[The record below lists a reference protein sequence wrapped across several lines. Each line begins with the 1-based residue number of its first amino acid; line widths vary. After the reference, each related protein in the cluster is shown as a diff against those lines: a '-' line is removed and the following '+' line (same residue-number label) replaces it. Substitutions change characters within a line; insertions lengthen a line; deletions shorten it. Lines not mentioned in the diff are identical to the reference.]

1 VQKETGFMEMI
12 DSGKGV
18 SCVKY
23 CHGRQFKI
31 KPAPKAC
38 RYPLLES
45 RQALSAE
52 ACKAAAISINQ
63 TSL

>member
-1 VQKETGFMEMI
+1 VQKETGFIEMV

-45 RQALSAE
+45 RQVLSAE
-52 ACKAAAISINQ
+52 AYKAAAISINQ